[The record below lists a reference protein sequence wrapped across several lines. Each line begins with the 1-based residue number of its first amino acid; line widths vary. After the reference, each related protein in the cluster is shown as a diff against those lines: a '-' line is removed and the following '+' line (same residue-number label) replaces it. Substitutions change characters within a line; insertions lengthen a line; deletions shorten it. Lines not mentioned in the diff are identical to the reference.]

1 MGDIWSN
8 CSFDLSHNCAQCSKN
23 EKKCFHELDSRKK
36 PKFCNFYSM
45 CLGHQWFCQIAPFFK
60 CKKWFHGIFC
70 TFLDFSKLATYCM
83 WSNEWVVFCC
93 CQRDFEIFLTATT
106 VKWLNCWGGGGKKC
120 RATTYIQGRNY
131 FFHSTLFRVNFLEFL
146 SQKIRCCWVLVLN
159 EAFP

>member
-23 EKKCFHELDSRKK
+23 EKKFFHELDSRKK
-36 PKFCNFYSM
+36 NKVLQFLFNEPRTSVVLSNCTFFQMWKVISQNF
-45 CLGHQWFCQIAPFFK
+45 
-60 CKKWFHGIFC
+60 FC
-70 TFLDFSKLATYCM
+70 TFLDFSKIAMYCV

-93 CQRDFEIFLTATT
+93 CQRDFEIFLTGTT

-146 SQKIRCCWVLVLN
+146 SQKIR
-159 EAFP
+159 F

>member
-23 EKKCFHELDSRKK
+23 EKKCFHELDYQKNPQSFAIFNQCAKDISGSLKLHLFLNVKRD
-36 PKFCNFYSM
+36 FTEF
-45 CLGHQWFCQIAPFFK
+45 
-60 CKKWFHGIFC
+60 FC
-70 TFLDFSKLATYCM
+70 TFLDFSKITMYCV

-106 VKWLNCWGGGGKKC
+106 VKWLNCWGGKKC

-131 FFHSTLFRVNFLEFL
+131 FFSILFRVNFLEFL
-146 SQKIRCCWVLVLN
+146 SQKIR
-159 EAFP
+159 F

>member
-1 MGDIWSN
+1 MQKIREITFHKKI
-8 CSFDLSHNCAQCSKN
+8 CQ
-23 EKKCFHELDSRKK
+23 KKCSLTRQCTHCLPQRLNQCFLKKKNFFTTPITMRCPVKLHIFLWKVISR
-36 PKFCNFYSM
+36 
-45 CLGHQWFCQIAPFFK
+45 
-60 CKKWFHGIFC
+60 IFC
-70 TFLDFSKLATYCM
+70 GFQITVNCV

-106 VKWLNCWGGGGKKC
+106 VKWLNCWGGKKC